1 MAMFLARLPASR
13 LRTALQES
21 KGRSIPG
28 LQNDIAFGNK
38 EKEDSNEAGMSFQE
52 GLIDY
57 GFALDCGACGGA
69 DVTGDG
75 DVNYDDL
82 SEVVGNWLVGV
93 GP

>member
-1 MAMFLARLPASR
+1 
-13 LRTALQES
+13 
-21 KGRSIPG
+21 
-28 LQNDIAFGNK
+28 
-38 EKEDSNEAGMSFQE
+38 MSFQE